1 MWSRLF
7 FINIYFFPTS
17 HVCHHHHY
25 VSGIKWT
32 KCEKN
37 VDVIF
42 LWGWCSLYGFEG
54 YRVFLSQL
62 NWGRHKRRG
71 WLKCWNNG
79 GVFKGVTWRDV
90 MRWKKMTTTWEE
102 QLDSVVCVQS
112 VVNSIDWL
120 WCDGW
125 SSWLVLT
132 LGWYDDANC
141 FLRRKQ

>member
-1 MWSRLF
+1 MCDHDCF

-17 HVCHHHHY
+17 HVCHHHNY
-25 VSGIKWT
+25 VSGINEQNAK
-32 KCEKN
+32 KCWCY
-37 VDVIF
+37 F
-42 LWGWCSLYGFEG
+42 LWGWCSLYGLRG
-54 YRVFLSQL
+54 IGFLSQL
-62 NWGRHKRRG
+62 NWGRHKTTR
-71 WLKCWNNG
+71 LIKCWNNG
-79 GVFKGVTWRDV
+79 GVLKVWRDE
-90 MRWKKMTTTWEE
+90 MKKMTTTWEE

-141 FLRRKQ
+141 FWGGSSSGFS